1 MNKRFLAIGLA
12 GLLTLSIVG
21 CGDGGASDDRPAD
34 GGAEA
39 MVEAEAASTQ
49 TVSYGGA
56 SIEVPATWEIMDD
69 VDGKYANPEYGGL
82 VSLHA
87 SELDYGEMSADWA
100 YSGIIAGFAASGQF
114 TASDDV
120 ERLTVGGA
128 PAYRTEIAL
137 QRDDGH
143 FKGTLEIVLTGDRLY
158 SVMYIIPDQAYDE
171 HSADIVPVL
180 DSLVIDAS
188 ASE

>member
-1 MNKRFLAIGLA
+1 M
-12 GLLTLSIVG
+12 
-21 CGDGGASDDRPAD
+21 
-34 GGAEA
+34 
-39 MVEAEAASTQ
+39 
-49 TVSYGGA
+49 
-56 SIEVPATWEIMDD
+56 
-69 VDGKYANPEYGGL
+69 

-100 YSGIIAGFAASGQF
+100 YNGIITGFVASGQF

-120 ERLTVGGA
+120 EKLTVGDA

-158 SVMYIIPDQAYDE
+158 SVMYIIPDRAYDE

-180 DSLVIDAS
+180 DSLVIDESATSESVGAAS
-188 ASE
+188 